1 MKTSAHFP
9 YFFIFFV
16 ALFFICVN
24 ISIAQ
29 GVSTPSAN
37 SSDTSQN
44 NNSTISATI
53 TVHKPAT
60 DPAWG
65 KVISYQQE
73 ASSDNKNHETLYKF
87 LFQDSSGVVRTV
99 IYHESA
105 SGSGYWEVWVWD
117 QP

>member
-1 MKTSAHFP
+1 MNILFRFSHFRAL
-9 YFFIFFV
+9 FV
-16 ALFFICVN
+16 ALLLWTNMSF
-24 ISIAQ
+24 AQ
-29 GVSTPSAN
+29 AITPTAG
-37 SSDTSQN
+37 SSDNSQN
-44 NNSTISATI
+44 NTSTISTTI

-73 ASSDNKNHETLYKF
+73 VPGDDKNHEALYKF
-87 LFQDSSGVVRTV
+87 LFQDSNGVVRTV